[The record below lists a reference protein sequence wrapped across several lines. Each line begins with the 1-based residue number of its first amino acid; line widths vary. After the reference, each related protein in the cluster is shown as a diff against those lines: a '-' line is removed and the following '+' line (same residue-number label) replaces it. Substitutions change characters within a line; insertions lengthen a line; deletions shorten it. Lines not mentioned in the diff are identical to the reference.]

1 MFYAVGVTILKGV
14 FEPLLNPLA
23 LLGGLFMGFITY
35 LIEPGAALFALC
47 FVVLCDIVSRLFAEA
62 AKHDG
67 FFKAIK
73 SGHIQSSKAFKG
85 SAIKIVAYF
94 IMCCIAAQSKY
105 ILPYETASELLSNV
119 IYSILFFVEVLSIT
133 ENFIDAGVE
142 EFNWIR
148 RFTKRKLEKIVDDG
162 GEGGNNG
169 PQI

>member
-1 MFYAVGVTILKGV
+1 MIYAFGVTTLKGV
-14 FEPLLNPLA
+14 LEPFLNPLA
-23 LLGGLFMGFITY
+23 ILGGFFMGFVTY

-47 FVVLCDIVSRLFAEA
+47 FVVVCDIVSRLFAEST
-62 AKHDG
+62 KHGG

-73 SGHIQSSKAFKG
+73 DGHIQSSKAFKG
-85 SAIKIVAYF
+85 SAIKIIAYF
-94 IMCCIAAQSKY
+94 IMCCVAAQSKY

-148 RFTKRKLEKIVDDG
+148 RFTRRRLEKIVDDG